1 MTDFKQKAVI
11 FNSHCS
17 KQCTPVISNS
27 KIPSECP
34 RKSNES
40 LCSITFEIND
50 IEISVWLE
58 KKLMVSQFLKRVT
71 SSY

>member
-1 MTDFKQKAVI
+1 MPVIPPIFHNNKFITDFKQKPEI

-17 KQCTPVISNS
+17 KQCTPVITNR

-50 IEISVWLE
+50 IEISV
-58 KKLMVSQFLKRVT
+58 
-71 SSY
+71 